1 MTVGACAAFGRSR
14 VPAARE
20 EVEEAEEAKEEGEEA
35 EEAGVAGVA
44 GVVEEEVAAA
54 TPFLGCG
61 APPGALTLRAGP
73 ALAGKQL
80 ESRGSGISK
89 T

>member
-1 MTVGACAAFGRSR
+1 MTVGACADFGRSR
-14 VPAARE
+14 VRAARE
-20 EVEEAEEAKEEGEEA
+20 EVEEAEEAKEKGEEA
-35 EEAGVAGVA
+35 EEAGVA

>member
-1 MTVGACAAFGRSR
+1 M
-14 VPAARE
+14 
-20 EVEEAEEAKEEGEEA
+20 
-35 EEAGVAGVA
+35 EEAGVEEMKEAGVA
-44 GVVEEEVAAA
+44 EEEVVASA

-61 APPGALTLRAGP
+61 VPPGALPPRARP

-89 T
+89 TCSANKA